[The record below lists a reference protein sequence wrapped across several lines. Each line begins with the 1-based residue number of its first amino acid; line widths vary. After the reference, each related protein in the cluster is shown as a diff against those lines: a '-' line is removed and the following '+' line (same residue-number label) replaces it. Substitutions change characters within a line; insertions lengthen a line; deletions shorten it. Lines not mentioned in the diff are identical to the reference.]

1 MRRILRASLLWLLLP
16 TAPRLLG
23 AQQVTNQ
30 RFEVIP
36 RAAQATVGDTISLA
50 FRVRLDPLDLL
61 YDTVPEPP
69 SNLPEGV
76 RILTIE
82 KLHRGQNR
90 DWIGR
95 AQVAFYRL
103 GHQPVPTFGLPFM
116 RGVKGV
122 TRATLTSDSAFV
134 EIDPVAPPGNP
145 TLKDLR
151 DPPAGAPALA
161 KYLPAVL
168 GLLGLTIALA
178 IRPRR
183 SSSPVLASET
193 PAPVLGPSAYDRA
206 RQRLG
211 EIEAMNWPQQGDVS
225 PFYAAV
231 ADTIRTYLAEAHG
244 VGAMTRTTRELA
256 EALLSDDAPPVARR
270 SIDLLAEMDMVK
282 FARVRPAPAD
292 GDRVVRE
299 AERQLSEWHALERI
313 ER

>member
-1 MRRILRASLLWLLLP
+1 MRRILRASLLSLLL
-16 TAPRLLG
+16 TAGTRLLG

-30 RFEVIP
+30 LFEVIP
-36 RAAQATVGDTISLA
+36 RATHASVGDTISLA

-76 RILTIE
+76 RILAIE

-90 DWIGR
+90 EWIGR
-95 AQVAFYRL
+95 AQVAFFRV

-122 TRATLTSDSAFV
+122 TRATLTSDSVFV
-134 EIDPVAPPGNP
+134 EVDPVAPPGNP
-145 TLKDLR
+145 SLKDLR
-151 DPPAGAPALA
+151 DPPAGTPGLA
-161 KYLPAVL
+161 KYLPVVL
-168 GLLGLTIALA
+168 GLMGLAIALA
-178 IRPRR
+178 IRPRG
-183 SSSPVLASET
+183 SSSPGPPATT
-193 PAPVLGPSAYDRA
+193 PALVVGPSAYDRA
-206 RQRLG
+206 RRRLG
-211 EIEAMNWPQQGDVS
+211 AIQGMNWLEQEDVS

-231 ADTIRTYLAEAHG
+231 ADTMRAYLAEAHG
-244 VGAMTRTTRELA
+244 VGAMKRTTRELA
-256 EALLSDDAPPVARR
+256 ERLLSDDGPALARR
-270 SIDLLAEMDMVK
+270 TIDLLGEMDMVK

-299 AERQLSEWHALERI
+299 AERQLSEWHVLERS

>member
-1 MRRILRASLLWLLLP
+1 VILPASLLWWLLP
-16 TAPRLLG
+16 AAPGLLG

-36 RAAQATVGDTISLA
+36 RVAHATVGDTVSLA

-76 RILTIE
+76 RILSIE
-82 KLHRGQNR
+82 KLHRGPNR

-103 GHQPVPTFGLPFM
+103 GPQPVPTFGLPFM

-122 TRATLTSDSAFV
+122 TRATLTSDSASV

-145 TLKDLR
+145 SLKDLR
-151 DPPAGAPALA
+151 DPPAGAPGLGR
-161 KYLPAVL
+161 YLPAVL
-168 GLLGLTIALA
+168 GLLGLTIAFAL
-178 IRPRR
+178 RPRR
-183 SSSPVLASET
+183 SSASVPAPVT
-193 PAPVLGPSAYDRA
+193 PAPVLGPSAYERA
-206 RQRLG
+206 RRRLG
-211 EIEAMNWPQQGDVS
+211 EIEGMNWLQQGDVS
-225 PFYAAV
+225 QYFAAV
-231 ADTIRTYLAEAHG
+231 ADTIRAYLAEAHG

-256 EALLSDDAPPVARR
+256 ETLLSGDAPPVARR

-282 FARVRPAPAD
+282 FARVRPAPAE

-299 AERQLSEWHALERI
+299 AERQLSEWHSLERGA
-313 ER
+313 R

>member
-36 RAAQATVGDTISLA
+36 GAAHATVGDTISLA

-103 GHQPVPTFGLPFM
+103 GHQPIPTFGLPFM

-151 DPPAGAPALA
+151 DPPAGTPALA
-161 KYLPAVL
+161 KYLPAVR

-256 EALLSDDAPPVARR
+256 ETLLSDDAPPVARR

-299 AERQLSEWHALERI
+299 AERQLSEWHSLERK
-313 ER
+313 